1 MSIGLVYD
9 PLFLLHETGHHPENP
24 GRLEAIEALLRE
36 RGLWEG
42 LPHLPAQ
49 PASEADL
56 AAVHDP
62 RYLRFLE
69 GVAARGGGYLTPDT
83 PMGSE
88 SFRAARLA
96 AGAAVRAA
104 SGVLSGEVAQ
114 AFALVRPPG
123 HHARPADGMGFCLI
137 NNVAVAARAAAR
149 GGKRVLIVDFDVHH
163 GNGTQEIF
171 FDDRDVFFFSTHQ
184 YPAYPGTGALD
195 ELGTGAG
202 LGTTLNVPLPAGV
215 GDAGYLRVYEELL
228 VPAARRFRPDLILAS
243 AGYDAHWT
251 NSAYLSSIRM
261 QLSVAGFAGIVSL
274 LRGLAAE
281 LCGGRLALVL
291 EGGYDPEAL
300 AWSVGASLDVL
311 LGRRPEDPLGPPRG
325 RIVSP
330 GIDPLI
336 ERIRRIHGL

>member
-1 MSIGLVYD
+1 
-9 PLFLLHETGHHPENP
+9 
-24 GRLEAIEALLRE
+24 
-36 RGLWEG
+36 
-42 LPHLPAQ
+42 
-49 PASEADL
+49 SEADL

-88 SFRAARLA
+88 SFRAARMA

-123 HHARPADGMGFCLI
+123 HHARPPDGMGFCLI
-137 NNVAVAARAAAR
+137 NNVAVAARAAAQG

-171 FDDRDVFFFSTHQ
+171 FDDPDVFFFSTHQ

-202 LGTTLNVPLPAGV
+202 LG
-215 GDAGYLRVYEELL
+215 
-228 VPAARRFRPDLILAS
+228 
-243 AGYDAHWT
+243 
-251 NSAYLSSIRM
+251 
-261 QLSVAGFAGIVSL
+261 
-274 LRGLAAE
+274 
-281 LCGGRLALVL
+281 
-291 EGGYDPEAL
+291 
-300 AWSVGASLDVL
+300 
-311 LGRRPEDPLGPPRG
+311 
-325 RIVSP
+325 
-330 GIDPLI
+330 
-336 ERIRRIHGL
+336 